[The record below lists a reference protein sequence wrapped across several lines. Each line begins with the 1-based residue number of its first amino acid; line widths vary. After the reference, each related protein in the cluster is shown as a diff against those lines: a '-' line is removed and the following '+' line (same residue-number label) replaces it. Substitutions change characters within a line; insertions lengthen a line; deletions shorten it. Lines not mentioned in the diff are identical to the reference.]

1 MKPTT
6 RLLLTVVAISFAVAL
21 VVAAIGIA
29 LSWVNAMNMTSGA
42 LSKELQFVMRAVK
55 AFTVSQSRQTLV
67 YVCYREYY

>member
-67 YVCYREYY
+67 